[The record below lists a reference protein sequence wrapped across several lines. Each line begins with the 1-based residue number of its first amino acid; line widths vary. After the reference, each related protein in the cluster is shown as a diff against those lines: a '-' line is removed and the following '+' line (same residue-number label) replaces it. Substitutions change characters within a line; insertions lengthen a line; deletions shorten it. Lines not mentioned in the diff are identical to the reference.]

1 MVKEDM
7 NRGQDNPDKEKMLE
21 VELLDTFMLIWI
33 AKTDCVCESP
43 SPLAVVVLGTRRSLQ
58 LTVIAALSTQ
68 LTYSSTDFTCNGIF

>member
-7 NRGQDNPDKEKMLE
+7 NRGSDKPDKEKALE

-43 SPLAVVVLGTRRSLQ
+43 SPLAVVVVGTRRS
-58 LTVIAALSTQ
+58 
-68 LTYSSTDFTCNGIF
+68 